1 MLWFMFTYQEE
12 FLSLSVDKLTDI
24 IASDFL
30 NVPNEEVVFEAAM
43 QWLNKSPSRKQS
55 FEKV

>member
-1 MLWFMFTYQEE
+1 MLLFMVTHQEE

-24 IASDFL
+24 IGSDFL
-30 NVPNEEVVFEAAM
+30 NVSNEEVVFEAAM
-43 QWLNKSPSRKQS
+43 QWLNKCPTRKQS